1 MSAIIDDDLVRSV
14 AVAITGAPYPTAR
27 SLAKARAAL
36 AVAVPAI
43 GERCAASVGSAI
55 HMATAGKG
63 QDDFQ
68 RGVMRGG
75 DLAKAAIRSLVTP

>member
-36 AVAVPAI
+36 AVAVPVITARVE
-43 GERCAASVGSAI
+43 ERLRQEA
-55 HMATAGKG
+55 
-63 QDDFQ
+63 DDGY
-68 RGVMRGG
+68 RLLG
-75 DLAKAAIRSLVTP
+75 ITPPSRSLVTP